1 MPKEKSNIPRRC
13 IRFASFNTN
22 GSAKNVHAHMPTKM
36 LSLKQSSTFIMPRTK
51 AIEKNGSLLR

>member
-51 AIEKNGSLLR
+51 AVP